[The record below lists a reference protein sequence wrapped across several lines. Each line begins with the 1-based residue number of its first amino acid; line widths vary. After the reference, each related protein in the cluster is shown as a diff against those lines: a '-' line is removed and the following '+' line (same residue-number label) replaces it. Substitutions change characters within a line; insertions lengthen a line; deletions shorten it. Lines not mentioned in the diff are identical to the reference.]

1 MKRITNLSVLLA
13 VFTLVS
19 CGTSK
24 SVTRNKM
31 NLKGKVESVKTSEF
45 KDVGSADMDIEV
57 FNDAVGSLNNSMKMF
72 SDCGI
77 NWTYLD
83 AYFGQTCKKVFDKN
97 GYVTDEQLY
106 ENNDTIVTARTLD
119 KKGNIILETVTDKL
133 QNTVITINSWEKGLL
148 VASEKDDYSALEDKL
163 YATEYKYEYDGRD
176 LIKTIKN
183 YGKNENV
190 TEYCVNKD
198 GIIVCKMQYDNG
210 NLTSVL
216 VNTVESGKV
225 IRNKYVAL
233 DGSKQYT
240 KDYKYLDNKL
250 VEYNYQ
256 GKSVEKKEN
265 SVTTNTDD
273 FKYKYEYDG
282 NNLIGISSNERT
294 MGTVEYSEQYK
305 NERLRIDFEYEKFKK
320 AFEKEL
326 AKQDEKQEIKQ
337 DKKIEEKPIEKK
349 SDAKEEKLRN
359 DFEYEKFKK
368 LFDKEMGKINA
379 EENKTSDKPVKFPKP
394 KSIIPSV
401 TRATYSYNEF
411 NDLATMTFYDEWYE
425 VEYVYNIDYEY
436 DKHNNWTKMTISWED
451 KPLFVKERVITYY

>member
-1 MKRITNLSVLLA
+1 MKGITKLPILLA

-57 FNDAVGSLNNSMKMF
+57 FNDVVGSLNNSMKMF

-106 ENNDTIVTARTLD
+106 EGRDTIIASRTLD
-119 KKGNIILETVTDKL
+119 KKGNIILETVTDKWHD
-133 QNTVITINSWEKGLL
+133 TIITINSWEKGLL
-148 VASEKDDYSALEDKL
+148 VASEKDDYRALEDKL
-163 YATEYKYEYDGRD
+163 YVTEYKYEYDGSD

-183 YGKNENV
+183 SGKDENV

-216 VNTVESGKV
+216 VNTVESGKIV
-225 IRNKYVAL
+225 RNKYVAL

-240 KDYKYLDNKL
+240 KDYKYVDDRL

-256 GKSVEKKEN
+256 GKSVEKKKN

-273 FKYKYEYDG
+273 FKYKYEYNGD
-282 NNLIGISSNERT
+282 NLIGISSNESSST
-294 MGTVEYSEQYK
+294 AIEYDEEYK
-305 NERLRIDFEYEKFKK
+305 NKLDFEYEKFKK
-320 AFEKEL
+320 VFEEEL
-326 AKQDEKQEIKQ
+326 AKQEIKQ
-337 DKKIEEKPIEKK
+337 EAKIDKKIEKKPIEKK
-349 SDAKEEKLRN
+349 LDAKEEKVRRT

-368 LFDKEMGKINA
+368 LFDKEMGKL
-379 EENKTSDKPVKFPKP
+379 ETGKPSKP
-394 KSIIPSV
+394 SYAPSV

-411 NDLATMTFYDEWYE
+411 NDLATMTFCDERDE
-425 VEYVYNIDYEY
+425 IEYVYNISYEY
-436 DKHNNWTKMTISWED
+436 DENGNWTTMTIRWED
-451 KPLFVKERVITYY
+451 KPLFVKERVITYF